1 MTAPIGEA
9 PTTAALYI
17 PDDDRY
23 RPTALTTGP
32 WDPGA
37 QHGGAPAALLTHAIE
52 AVDAPDPVQIARL
65 TFELM
70 RPVPLATLDVRTEV
84 LRPGRKVQLVQASLH
99 TEDGTEV
106 MRATALRIRTADLEV
121 PTEAVPDDP
130 VPTGP
135 ERGQHLS
142 FAAGMAP
149 EGTAFHKDAND
160 IRFVA
165 GGFDR
170 PGPATGWIRLL
181 PAVVDGRP
189 TSPLMRLAA
198 AADFGNGFSWAV
210 PRDRWIFINPDLTIH
225 VVRPPEGEWICLRST
240 THPGPQGVALAESA
254 LYDRRGR
261 VGRSVQS
268 LLLDR
273 R

>member
-1 MTAPIGEA
+1 MTDE
-9 PTTAALYI
+9 ALYL
-17 PDDDRY
+17 PDGDRY
-23 RPTALTTGP
+23 VPTPLTTGP

-37 QHGGAPAALLTHAIE
+37 QHGGAPSALLVHAIE
-52 AVDAPDPVQIARL
+52 AVDAPAPVQVARL

-70 RPVPLATLDVRTEV
+70 RPVPLSPLRVRTEV
-84 LRPGRKVQLVQASLH
+84 VRPGRKVQLVQASLL
-99 TEDGTEV
+99 DGDDTEV
-106 MRATALRIRTADLEV
+106 MRATALRIRTADLDV
-121 PTEAVPDDP
+121 PPEAVPEDP
-130 VPTGP
+130 VPPGP
-135 ERGQHLS
+135 EHGEALQ

-149 EGTAFHKDAND
+149 EGTAFHKDANE
-160 IRFVA
+160 ILFVE

-170 PGPATGWIRLL
+170 PGPATGWIRLR
-181 PAVVDGRP
+181 PDVVAGRP
-189 TSPLMRLAA
+189 TSPIMRLAA

-225 VVRPPEGEWICLRST
+225 VSRPPVGEWICLRSV
-240 THPGPQGVALAESA
+240 THPGPAGAALAESA
-254 LYDRRGR
+254 LYDGDGR